1 MTVVEDF
8 PSDMQSVICNEQRFM
23 KPTKASPLDY
33 QCNQWCNVPDCVKDK
48 VACSQSLK
56 ICAMLNGCAMYVL
69 YMTRA
74 RRQAL
79 LDTRHIGTRQMSF
92 ATRVP
97 RSSTIPYCPILS
109 CHPSAFGFTSSSA
122 ISLLFFCAVLFP
134 PCSRSPFFR
143 ASQSL
148 SKARFDY
155 VGVSTQN
162 WAERQEVDVFRRG

>member
-79 LDTRHIGTRQMSF
+79 LDTRHIGRRQMSF
-92 ATRVP
+92 ATSYPLESLRS
-97 RSSTIPYCPILS
+97 RSSAQFYYSVLPNLIMSSFRLWLHIL
-109 CHPSAFGFTSSSA
+109 
-122 ISLLFFCAVLFP
+122 IRNLLALLLC
-134 PCSRSPFFR
+134 RI
-143 ASQSL
+143 
-148 SKARFDY
+148 
-155 VGVSTQN
+155 VSTL
-162 WAERQEVDVFRRG
+162 